1 MLNLVIAVLEWLS
14 FQKKFR
20 KFEVL
25 NTTITN
31 VGEL

>member
-1 MLNLVIAVLEWLS
+1 MLNQVIAILEWLS
-14 FQKKFR
+14 FQKKIR
-20 KFEVL
+20 NFEVP